1 MNFTIASFLTLHGKA
16 IIITEAKIETQKEL
30 YNERSCGDEAKI

>member
-16 IIITEAKIETQKEL
+16 IIITKKKLKHGKSFT
-30 YNERSCGDEAKI
+30 NERSCGDEEGI